1 MIDFS
6 FDNISSSNY
15 GLMVKTIQPPTPPKP
30 RYTFVQVLG
39 KDGSYKFLDGYEDID
54 IALDVLIRGDMEQRR
69 ERVRQIGIWL
79 SGEKDLVLGYDT
91 SITYLAVLISAE
103 PMDFALNSEVLRL
116 TFRGSI
122 ML

>member
-79 SGEKDLVLGYDT
+79 SGEKELVLGYDT

-103 PMDFALNSEVLRL
+103 PMTFALNSEVLRL

>member
-103 PMDFALNSEVLRL
+103 SMNFALNSEVLRL